1 MGAIL
6 IVAAII
12 LALIGLFVVA
22 IHFGFKAPKIAKTGS
37 PANLGMEFR
46 QVNITGHKDANLFG
60 WHIISSAKPQT
71 STVLVMHG
79 WGVNAEV
86 VMPIALPLYRAGFNV
101 LLVDARNHGQSDSDG
116 HSSMPTFAQD
126 IESALDWLKAQPK
139 TGKIAIVGH
148 SVGAAASLL
157 VASRRHDMDAVIS
170 IASFA
175 HPDWLMRRYLKTLHI
190 PKPLVAVILRYVEH
204 IIGHR
209 FEAIAPINSARKIRC
224 PVLLVHGE
232 ADKTIPVSDV
242 HAINEGCGN
251 PNVKILLI
259 PDADHDSVDKIEQH
273 GDELMQFLKASGL

>member
-1 MGAIL
+1 MAVLL
-6 IVAAII
+6 IIAAII

-37 PANLGMEFR
+37 PADLGMEFK

-86 VMPIALPLYRAGFNV
+86 VMPIALPLYKAGFNV

-126 IESALDWLKAQPK
+126 IESALDWLKTQPE
-139 TGKIAIVGH
+139 TGKIAIAGH

-170 IASFA
+170 VASFA

-209 FEAIAPINSARKIRC
+209 FEAIAPINSTCKIRC

-242 HAINEGCGN
+242 HAIIENCGN
-251 PNVKILLI
+251 PNVKSLLI

-273 GDELMQFLKASGL
+273 GDELVQFLRASGL